1 MSFDLLPWKDYI
13 TLAIAALGA
22 GLGIINTWHGLNQ
35 RRVKLKVIP
44 KIAIPVGPG
53 SDFSREMGCID
64 VTNLSDFPVTVRDV
78 GFTIDGDPRKKARA
92 SILQPMVI
100 DGGPWP
106 RRLEARTSVSLY
118 FDWANLKSD
127 IKKAYVL
134 TDCGNV
140 AYGNSPALK
149 SKREQLF
156 Q

>member
-44 KIAIPVGPG
+44 KIAYPVSHGG
-53 SDFSREMGCID
+53 DFGQEMGCID
-64 VTNLSDFPVTVRDV
+64 VTNLSVFPVTVRDV
-78 GFTIDGDPRKKARA
+78 GFTIDGDPRTKARA
-92 SILQPMVI
+92 AILQPLVF

-118 FDWANLKSD
+118 FDWTNLRRD

-149 SKREQLF
+149 SKRKQLF
-156 Q
+156 R